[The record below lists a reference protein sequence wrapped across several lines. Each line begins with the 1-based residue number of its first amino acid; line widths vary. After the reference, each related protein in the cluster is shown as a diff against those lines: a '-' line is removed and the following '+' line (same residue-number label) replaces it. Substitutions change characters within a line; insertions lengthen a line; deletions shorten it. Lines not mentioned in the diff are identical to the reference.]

1 MKLFLLSLLFF
12 WKTSVAYAYI
22 DPGFIAGFF
31 NLIVASIASLAV
43 IFIFRP
49 YYYFKSLFNK
59 YFKKNDETLKEQE
72 NDKINKD
79 NKSE

>member
-1 MKLFLLSLLFF
+1 MNFIKLILIYFLFTN
-12 WKTSVAYAYI
+12 KAYAYI

-49 YYYFKSLFNK
+49 YYFFKNLFSK
-59 YFKKNDETLKEQE
+59 FSKKKDT
-72 NDKINKD
+72 NKD
-79 NKSE
+79 TNKENPEDEKTS

>member
-1 MKLFLLSLLFF
+1 MNFTKLILIYFLL
-12 WKTSVAYAYI
+12 TSKAHAYI

-49 YYYFKSLFNK
+49 YYFFKKLFK
-59 YFKKNDETLKEQE
+59 KIFKKNSNNLENKENNIDKE
-72 NDKINKD
+72 NN
-79 NKSE
+79 

>member
-31 NLIVASIASLAV
+31 NLIVASLASLAV

-49 YYYFKSLFNK
+49 YYYFKNLYNRI
-59 YFKKNDETLKEQE
+59 FKKDKESLDNMESKDE
-72 NDKINKD
+72 NKK
-79 NKSE
+79 KSE